1 MSENEKA
8 RDNEVFAQSVS
19 LDDLDAVSGGGLWHD
34 DDHDSNNCIQTS
46 FRQIRGGN
54 GFPNCAATVEDGSFC
69 NYNDACIIDSIRYLG
84 LKECGKA
91 WR

>member
-19 LDDLDAVSGGGLWHD
+19 LDDLDAVSGGNFLHD
-34 DDHDSNNCIQTS
+34 EDYDSGNCIQTS
-46 FRQIRGGN
+46 FRHIRRGN
-54 GFPNCAATVEDGSFC
+54 GFPNCAATVEDGSWC
-69 NYNDACIIDSIRYLG
+69 DYNDACHIDSIRYTG
-84 LKECGKA
+84 MKDCNKA